1 MNDTRGREL
10 TFFLMFVA
18 KSSHTI
24 ILDSP
29 FPSIDFKSSY
39 FSILTNPHLCEN
51 AYTFYTLISSVYS

>member
-10 TFFLMFVA
+10 IFFLMFVD

-29 FPSIDFKSSY
+29 FLSIDFKAY
-39 FSILTNPHLCEN
+39 FPILTNPHLCEN
-51 AYTFYTLISSVYS
+51 PIHSIL